1 LQTLNTVIQGILL
14 GGLFALF
21 ASGLSLAFG
30 VMRIVN
36 VAHGDFIILA
46 GYLALV
52 LVNET
57 HINPFLTL
65 LIVTPAMFA
74 LGYVL
79 ERGVLQFTLNGG
91 VLPPLLV
98 TFGMSV
104 VIQNGLQQGFS
115 ADSQGFQGGG
125 FVTSSITLSPQ
136 VAIGWLPLTWFVV
149 SVALLLLLHA
159 LFENTAVG
167 RSFRAAADDQE
178 TLQLMG
184 IDSRHIYALAFGL
197 ALATTAVAAVFLGL
211 YTSFTPTSGPSQLLV
226 AFEAVVIGGLGSL
239 RGTLVGGIVLGIAF
253 TLGEQIAPGW
263 GTLSQH
269 LVFLAVLAFRPTGL
283 FSQQTR
289 EA

>member
-1 LQTLNTVIQGILL
+1 MQTVNTVVQGVLL

-36 VAHGDFIILA
+36 VAHGDFIVLA
-46 GYLALV
+46 GYLV
-52 LVNET
+52 LVSVTET

-65 LIVTPAMFA
+65 VIVTPVMFG

-79 ERGVLQFTLNGG
+79 QRGVLQYTLKGG

-115 ADSQGFQGGG
+115 ADSQGFLAGG
-125 FVTSSITLSPQ
+125 FVTGSLTITHDIA
-136 VAIGWLPLTWFVV
+136 VGWLPLTWFVV
-149 SVALLLLLHA
+149 AIALLIALNA
-159 LFENTAVG
+159 LFENTALG
-167 RSFRAAADDQE
+167 RGFRAAADDQE
-178 TLQLMG
+178 TVQLMG
-184 IDSRHIYALAFGL
+184 IDHRHVYGMAFGI
-197 ALATTAVAAVFLGL
+197 ALATTGVAAVFLGL
-211 YTSFTPTSGPSQLLV
+211 YTSFTPASGPAQLLV

-239 RGTLVGGIVLGIAF
+239 RGTLLGGIVLGVAF

-283 FSQQTR
+283 FSRQTR